1 MSIDTENH
9 DDLTNDAGHSESEH
23 AESAHGEHDEHGLSD
38 RGYVGIAIILA
49 IMTAA
54 EVAIS
59 YLDLPGWMFMSGL
72 LVLMVVKFVMVV
84 SFFMHL
90 KFDSKIF
97 TWLFY
102 SGLILAVAVYG
113 VMLATFQ
120 FFSRS

>member
-1 MSIDTENH
+1 MSTDTEHH
-9 DDLTNDAGHSESEH
+9 DDMTSDTGHDAAGHD
-23 AESAHGEHDEHGLSD
+23 AAVHGDHEEHGLSD

-59 YLDLPGWMFMSGL
+59 YLDLPGWLFMSGL
-72 LVLMVVKFVMVV
+72 LALMVVKFVMVV

-90 KFDSKIF
+90 KFDNKIF

-102 SGLILAVAVYG
+102 SGLILALAVYG